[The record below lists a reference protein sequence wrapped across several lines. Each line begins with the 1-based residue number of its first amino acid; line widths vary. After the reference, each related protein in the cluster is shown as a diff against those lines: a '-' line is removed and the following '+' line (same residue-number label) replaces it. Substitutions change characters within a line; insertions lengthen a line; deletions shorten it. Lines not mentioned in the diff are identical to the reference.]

1 MLKNKVILIT
11 DALHFLGKTGCRVMI
26 GEGATVYAHDEAFGD
41 AAARDAFETEIPGV
55 HPLAEQDPTELVEK
69 VVAAEGRID
78 VMINNDAYPAIKS
91 AIDEADV
98 EEFRRTLEGLMVRGF
113 HFAKA
118 ASKHMKAAGRG
129 KILFISSAAPKNGIP
144 NYSMYVAARGG
155 ANALAQTLA
164 KELARHNI
172 QVNALA
178 PNFIESPDYFPKE
191 LLENEAAFKKITSQ
205 IPLGRLGT
213 QEEAG
218 DYLLFLASD
227 KSNYITGQV
236 LYFSG
241 GWAI

>member
-1 MLKNKVILIT
+1 MLTEKIILIT
-11 DALHFLGKTGCRVMI
+11 DALHFLGKTGSRVMI
-26 GEGATVYAHDEAFGD
+26 AEGATVYAHDEAFTD
-41 AAARDAFETEIPGV
+41 ATAREKFAAEIPGV
-55 HPLAEQDPTELVEK
+55 KPLAEQDPTAIVDQ
-69 VVAAEGRID
+69 VIAAEGRID
-78 VMINNDAYPAIKS
+78 VMINNDAFPALKA
-91 AIDEADV
+91 AIDEVDLGDL
-98 EEFRRTLEGLMVRGF
+98 RNTLEALVVRGF
-113 HFAKA
+113 HFAKEVT
-118 ASKHMKAAGRG
+118 KHMKKAGRG

-164 KELARHNI
+164 KELGRYNI

-178 PNFIESPDYFPKE
+178 PNFVESPDYFPKE
-191 LLENEAAFKKITSQ
+191 LLENEVAFKKITSQ

-236 LYFSG
+236 LYFAG
-241 GWAI
+241 GWAV